1 MSRVIHFELS
11 ADDPERAAQFYQ
23 KVFGWQVNKW
33 EGPQDYWL
41 ATTGEQGTPG
51 IDGAIMRRAPNMPSV
66 INTIGVTSLDDALA
80 KVTANGGAVVEPR
93 MSIPGVGYYA
103 YCQDTE
109 GNNFGLME
117 SDPSASA

>member
-23 KVFGWQVNKW
+23 KVFGWQINKW

-66 INTIGVTSLDDALA
+66 INTIGVASLDDALA
-80 KVTANGGAVVEPR
+80 KVTANGGAAVEPR